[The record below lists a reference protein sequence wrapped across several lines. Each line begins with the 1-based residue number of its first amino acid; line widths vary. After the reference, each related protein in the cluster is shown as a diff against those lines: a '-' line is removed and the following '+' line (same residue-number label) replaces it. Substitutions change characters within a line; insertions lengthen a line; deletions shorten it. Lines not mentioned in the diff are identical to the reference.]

1 MSDFSALHVAMS
13 GLKAAQLKMD
23 TASNNIANANTV
35 GYTRQRVD
43 LKTRYPNFDPAGQ
56 VGSGVDVENIVRIR
70 DTFLDGRVRSA
81 SAALAETDVR
91 ADFLSRAELITGEP
105 DIGVTASLDRLWGS
119 FEDLALDP
127 TDRTSRQAV
136 LDELGTF
143 TTLVNQIASGLEGLR
158 EGAVESAQ
166 STISEVNG
174 TLAEIARLN
183 VVILDASAE
192 PGTPNDLMD
201 QRDRLIDEVSRQIG
215 ANVITDPDGA
225 VRVSLNGLGLVTG
238 SDHRPLSIDPDTGI
252 VTHPSGVAVSPGGEL
267 GGYLSVYHDD
277 VPQIQSRLDTFASE
291 TADAINTVHQAG
303 YHTSGAGGPMLSYD
317 PLDPARSLTVAITDT
332 DEIATAASAGPP
344 FAPFDATIPENLA
357 DLRKERVVVGG
368 TATIGESYRSF
379 VAALG
384 QSTAS
389 ALSSAVSQQGLVDA
403 AERSRQSSHGVS
415 VDEEMVHLM
424 EAQRMY
430 EAAARVITSVD
441 QALDTVINRMGMVG
455 R

>member
-56 VGSGVDVENIVRIR
+56 VGAGVDVADIARIR

-81 SAALAETDVR
+81 SAALEETDVR
-91 ADFLSRAELITGEP
+91 ADFLSRAELLTGEP
-105 DIGVTASLDRLWGS
+105 EIGVTASLDRLWGA

-136 LDELGTF
+136 LDELGSF
-143 TTLVNQIASGLEGLR
+143 TTVVNQISTGLESLR

-166 STISEVNG
+166 ATLSDVNG

-201 QRDRLIDEVSRQIG
+201 QRDRLIDQVSRQIG
-215 ANVITDPDGA
+215 ATAVTDDDGA
-225 VRVSLNGLGLVTG
+225 VRMSLNGLSLVTG
-238 SDHRPLSIDPDTGI
+238 SDHRPLTIDIDAGV
-252 VTHPSGVAVSPGGEL
+252 VTHPTGVAVSPAGEV
-267 GGYLSVYHDD
+267 GGYLAVYHDD
-277 VPQIQSRLDTFASE
+277 IPQIQTQLDVFA
-291 TADAINTVHQAG
+291 TQAADAINAVHQAG
-303 YHTSGAGGPMLSYD
+303 YHAAGPGGPMLSYD
-317 PLDPARSLTVAITDT
+317 PGDPARTIAVAITDT
-332 DEIATAASAGPP
+332 DEIATAAAAGPP
-344 FAPFDATIPENLA
+344 FASYDSTIPENLA
-357 DLRKERVVVGG
+357 DLRNLRVVDGG
-368 TATIGESYRSF
+368 TASIGESYRSF
-379 VAALG
+379 VAAVG
-384 QSTAS
+384 QKTAS
-389 ALSSAVSQQGLVDA
+389 ALSSAISQQGLVDA
-403 AERSRQSSHGVS
+403 VERSRHSAHGVS

>member
-56 VGSGVDVENIVRIR
+56 IGAGVAVEDIVRIR

-91 ADFLSRAELITGEP
+91 ADFLSRAELMSGEP
-105 DIGVTASLDRLWGS
+105 DIGVTASLDRLWS
-119 FEDLALDP
+119 TFEDLALDP
-127 TDRTSRQAV
+127 TDHTSRQAV

-143 TTLVNQIASGLEGLR
+143 TTLVNQIGSGLEGLR

-166 STISEVNG
+166 STISTVNG

-201 QRDRLIDEVSRQIG
+201 QRDRLIDEVSQLIG
-215 ANVITDPDGA
+215 ANAVTDDDGA
-225 VRVSLNGLGLVTG
+225 VRMSLNGLSLVTG
-238 SDHRPLSIDPDTGI
+238 SDFRSLTIDPDTGI
-252 VTHPSGVAVSPGGEL
+252 VTHPTGVAVSPGGEL

-277 VPQIQSRLDTFASE
+277 IPQIQADLDTFASE
-291 TADAINTVHQAG
+291 TADAINAVHQAG
-303 YHTSGAGGPMLSYD
+303 YHAAGAGGPMLSYD
-317 PLDPARSLTVAITDT
+317 PLDPARSLAVAISDV
-332 DEIATAASAGPP
+332 DQIATAASAGPP
-344 FAPFDATIPENLA
+344 FAAFDATVPENLA
-357 DLRKERVVVGG
+357 DLRNDRVLSGG
-368 TATIGESYRSF
+368 TASIGESYRSF
-379 VAALG
+379 VATLG
-384 QSTAS
+384 QQTAS

-403 AERSRQSSHGVS
+403 AQRSRQSSHGVS

-441 QALDTVINRMGMVG
+441 QALDTVINRMGVVG